1 MADVFRILT
10 EIQIQVAN
18 KPELATLQKTIQS
31 VTTDQ
36 QKLNATAAALR
47 TEIAKTNNE
56 ATKQV
61 LTTALKNTEAQ
72 LAKTTAEAKKLA
84 GAIDS
89 IPDVDIKPKQGS
101 GLDLSTILN
110 FSAAGLATQAIG
122 SVTQAIRNFG
132 AGIVDAA
139 GRFEQYQIQLNT
151 LFKSADVGKKVFNDL
166 LKTATETPF
175 AFSELTELTARL
187 AAYGIEDFN
196 IIPTIETLGNIAAG
210 VGKEKLP
217 QLVLAF
223 GQVRTA
229 GKLTGNELR
238 QFSEAGVPLLELLG
252 KSLNKAQGEIRQ
264 LVTDGKITFA
274 DVEKALRST
283 TEAGGQ
289 FFDLMKRQSQTTLGA
304 FSNFGDA
311 VEQLQAAIGANTNG
325 IIKDLT
331 VLATNLVN
339 ATKDFVNGDA
349 VEKIQA
355 EQAALN
361 GLVGAINLTTN
372 STLNL
377 NEKNQIRNSL
387 IADLRAQYPSFLA
400 GLKDEEITTAN
411 LGILLDTNN
420 KLYAEKLR
428 IARQDIIVQGANKEL
443 ADAELSLIDKQ
454 IAASEAKFKAA
465 KNAIDLFNKS
475 AGTNITLTSVEDIST
490 ALVQMQ
496 TQIDSSK
503 GKISDFNFN
512 KLIAAKTALQNNLKK
527 EPIEFLPASQGGAFK
542 ELEKDV
548 NAAGEKLR
556 SVFNLTQINGAK
568 ARIELQKE
576 LARINNEIFLDEQ
589 QLGGKLDA
597 ADKAE
602 ISGRIATLK
611 VAKAQIENELT
622 PKKSVSTAPLPY
634 DAKAVKDA
642 ANEAKKAANDAAKE
656 RERIKNL
663 QIKTAK
669 DLQDELTKLANETE
683 QIQNK
688 GKDKSTERITKQNK
702 LEAEAAK
709 ERIKN
714 LRNELK
720 EKQALTPE
728 LDKLFTSVEGAI
740 DAKFKVKTDIEIANL
755 NEEIA
760 KLQRQITDELNN
772 LGEQG
777 RREQIKLQLDILSD
791 TDPEQLRK
799 KLALQTELIA
809 QEQQKQISDL
819 RKTNAEKLKQIQDSE
834 IPEPQKAK
842 LVSDLQDVQALQ
854 ERNILEDS
862 NNKKLSL
869 QVGYLE
875 NLTSINEKY
884 LSDIT
889 ATATEETQSQI
900 NNLNAQYLQGVL
912 NYEEYKAQL
921 ETLTKTRAVD
931 EINEAQFKTEQ
942 LIKIKQDEVAKIKAL
957 IEAENFKRVA
967 KGETPLPLDSKEIQA
982 LYNELA
988 ELQKKLNELDGQK
1001 SQAEVEVKIKG
1012 EQDLNA
1018 AVQKATAGLDDPTG
1032 FVVDKIFGEDLPD
1045 AAKEKVVNAINEAFA
1060 FGKELAQQ
1068 IVDEKLASIDRDSEA
1083 IQRRIDAELS
1093 LKNANTERVE
1103 QERQALENLQTK
1115 KEQLQKRQIA
1125 ANNLERISTLAL
1137 ATAQAIL
1144 AINSTAAASNVAAPV
1159 VIPLVVAAIGLG
1171 IAASLIPILGAGEDG
1186 DVSISPSGNR
1196 KPKGKTD
1203 TMLYWVNPKESII
1216 NAKATQKYKPVLEMI
1231 NNGASDT
1238 EIAKALQPKEIN
1250 YTTANEV
1257 SYFHKFGTTPKSQNV
1272 HSLVTEQITIAIKPL
1287 TDNFQMLSNA
1297 IRKTEKQQETTNSI
1311 LTDLGELLD
1320 AQTSLMKM
1328 PNKKRTI

>member
-1 MADVFRILT
+1 MSDVFRILT

-18 KPELATLQKTIQS
+18 KPELANLQKSIQS

-47 TEIAKTNNE
+47 VEIANTNSE
-56 ATKQV
+56 ANKRV
-61 LTTALKNTEAQ
+61 LEMALRNTEAQ
-72 LAKTTAEAKKLA
+72 LKKVTSEAKNLA
-84 GAIDS
+84 GAIES

-122 SVTQAIRNFG
+122 NVTQAIRNFG

-196 IIPTIETLGNIAAG
+196 IIPTIQTLGNIAAG

-223 GQVRTA
+223 GQVRAA

-238 QFSEAGVPLLELLG
+238 QFSEAGVPLIELLS

-264 LVTDGKITFA
+264 LVTDGKIGFA

-289 FFDLMKRQSQTTLGA
+289 FFDLMKRQSVTTLGA

-331 VLATNLVN
+331 LIATNLVN
-339 ATKDFVNGDA
+339 ITKDFINGDA
-349 VEKIQA
+349 IEKIQA

-361 GLVGAINLTTN
+361 GLVGAINLTAN

-387 IADLRAQYPSFLA
+387 IADLRAQYPSFL
-400 GLKDEEITTAN
+400 GNLKDEEITTAN
-411 LGILLDTNN
+411 LGILLDANN

-443 ADAELSLIDKQ
+443 ADAELNVINKLVAANKALAEFNQITGKNININNIKEADAAVKAVQDRIKQ
-454 IAASEAKFKAA
+454 GRGELSNLEFTKLKASFV
-465 KNAIDLFNKS
+465 DLKR
-475 AGTNITLTSVEDIST
+475 ALGTTLFGTTLTD
-490 ALVQMQ
+490 A
-496 TQIDSSK
+496 
-503 GKISDFNFN
+503 
-512 KLIAAKTALQNNLKK
+512 
-527 EPIEFLPASQGGAFK
+527 
-542 ELEKDV
+542 EKQV

-556 SVFNLTQINGAK
+556 NVFNLTQIAGAK

-576 LARINNEIFLDEQ
+576 LARINNEILLEEQ

-597 ADKAE
+597 SDKAE
-602 ISGRIATLK
+602 INGRIAALK

-622 PKKSVSTAPLPY
+622 PKKNISTAPAPY

-642 ANEAKKAANDAAKE
+642 QKEAKKAADDAAKE
-656 RERIKNL
+656 QERIKNL

-669 DLQDELTKLANETE
+669 DLQDELIKLANETE

-688 GKDKSTERITKQNK
+688 GTEKGSERIIKQNK

-720 EKQALTPE
+720 EKKALTPE

-740 DAKFKVKTDIEIANL
+740 DAKFKVKTDIELANL
-755 NEEIA
+755 NEQIA
-760 KLQRQITDELNN
+760 KLQKQIADELNN
-772 LGEQG
+772 LGTQG
-777 RREQIKLQLDILSD
+777 RAEQIKLQLDILSNE
-791 TDPEQLRK
+791 DPEQLRK
-799 KLALQTELIA
+799 KLALQTELVA
-809 QEQQKQISDL
+809 QEQQKQLADL
-819 RKTNAEKLKQIQDSE
+819 RKTNAEKLKQIQESE

-842 LVSDLQDVQALQ
+842 LVSDLQDVQVLQ
-854 ERNILEDS
+854 EQNILENS

-869 QVGYLE
+869 QVDYLE
-875 NLTSINEKY
+875 KLTNINERY

-889 ATATEETQSQI
+889 ATATEETQTQI
-900 NNLNAQYLQGVL
+900 NNLNSQYLQGVI

-921 ETLTKTRAVD
+921 ETLTKERALAEID
-931 EINEAQFKTEQ
+931 EARFKTEQ

-957 IEAENFKRVA
+957 IEAENFTRVA
-967 KGETPLPLDSKEIQA
+967 KGETPLPLNPKEVQA
-982 LYNELA
+982 LLDQIA
-988 ELQKKLNELDGQK
+988 ELQRKLNELDGQK

-1018 AVQKATAGLDDPTG
+1018 AVQKATAGLEDPTG
-1032 FVVDKIFGEDLPD
+1032 FVVDKIFGEELPE

-1093 LKNANTERVE
+1093 LKNANTERIE

-1144 AINSTAAASNVAAPV
+1144 AINSTAAASNVAAPI

-1171 IAASLIPILGAGEDG
+1171 IAASLVPILGAGEEG
-1186 DVSISPSGNR
+1186 DVSIAQGGNR

-1216 NAKATQKYKPVLEMI
+1216 NAKATQKHKSLLTLI
-1231 NNGASDT
+1231 NNNASDT

-1257 SYFHKFGTTPKSQNV
+1257 SYFHKFGTTPKTQNI
-1272 HSLVTEQITIAIKPL
+1272 HSLVNEQLTIAIKPL
-1287 TDNFQMLSNA
+1287 TDNFNMLSNA

-1320 AQTSLMKM
+1320 VQTSLMKM

>member
-1 MADVFRILT
+1 MSDVFRILA
-10 EIQIQVAN
+10 EIQLQVAG
-18 KPELATLQKTIQS
+18 KPELDKLDTQIKNVTADQKT
-31 VTTDQ
+31 
-36 QKLNATAAALR
+36 LNATAAAL
-47 TEIAKTNNE
+47 TKEIAATNSL
-56 ATKQV
+56 AQKQV
-61 LTTALKNTEAQ
+61 LTTALKNTEVQ

-84 GAIDS
+84 GVIDQ
-89 IPDVDIKPKQGS
+89 PQKKG
-101 GLDLSTILN
+101 GLFDLSTILN
-110 FSAAGLATQAIG
+110 FSAGNIAANVIGNIAGA
-122 SVTQAIRNFG
+122 VKNFG

-151 LFKSADVGKKVFNDL
+151 LFKSADIGKKVFDDL

-187 AAYGIEDFN
+187 AAYGVEDFN

-223 GQVRTA
+223 GQVRAA
-229 GKLTGNELR
+229 GKLMGTELR
-238 QFSEAGVPLLELLG
+238 QFSEAGVPLTELLA
-252 KSLNKAQGEIRQ
+252 KSLGKVQGEVRQ
-264 LVTDGKITFA
+264 LITDGKIGFA

-361 GLVGAINLTTN
+361 GLVGAIELTAN

-377 NEKNQIRNSL
+377 NEKNKIRNSL
-387 IADLRAQYPSFLA
+387 IADLRAQYPSFL
-400 GLKDEEITTAN
+400 GSLKDEEITTAN
-411 LGILLDTNN
+411 LNILLDANN

-443 ADAELSLIDKQ
+443 ADAELVVI
-454 IAASEAKFKAA
+454 
-465 KNAIDLFNKS
+465 
-475 AGTNITLTSVEDIST
+475 
-490 ALVQMQ
+490 
-496 TQIDSSK
+496 
-503 GKISDFNFN
+503 N
-512 KLIAAKTALQNNLKK
+512 KLIAANAAAAKFNQLTGQNISISNLKEADAAYTK
-527 EPIEFLPASQGGAFK
+527 IGTTLNKVRGDLSFSDLAKYEDAFN
-542 ELEKDV
+542 ELGDALGKSRFQTTIADAEDAV

-556 SVFNLTQINGAK
+556 NVFNLTQIAGAK
-568 ARIELQKE
+568 SRIELQKE

-597 ADKAE
+597 SDKAE
-602 ISGRIATLK
+602 INGRIATLK
-611 VAKAQIENELT
+611 VAKQQIENTLN
-622 PKKSVSTAPLPY
+622 PKQNVSTAPIPY

-656 RERIKNL
+656 QERIKAL

-669 DLQDELTKLANETE
+669 DLQEELKKLANETE

-688 GKDKSTERITKQNK
+688 GTEKGTARIIRQNK

-755 NEEIA
+755 NAEIA
-760 KLQRQITDELNN
+760 KLQKQITDELNN

-777 RREQIKLQLDILSD
+777 RKEQIKLQLDILSD

-809 QEQQKQISDL
+809 QEQEKQISDL

-854 ERNILEDS
+854 EQNILEDS

-875 NLTSINEKY
+875 NLTNINEKY

-889 ATATEETQSQI
+889 ATASEETQNQI
-900 NNLNAQYLQGVL
+900 NALNLQYLQGVL
-912 NYEEYKAQL
+912 NYEDYKAQL
-921 ETLTKTRAVD
+921 ETLIKTRAID

-942 LIKIKQDEVAKIKAL
+942 LIKIKQDEVTKIKAL
-957 IEAENFKRVA
+957 IEAENFTRVA
-967 KGETPLPLDSKEIQA
+967 KGETPLPLDSKEVQGLINQI
-982 LYNELA
+982 A

-1018 AVQKATAGLDDPTG
+1018 AVQKATAGLEDPTG

-1060 FGKELAQQ
+1060 FGKEIAQQ
-1068 IVDEKLASIDRDSEA
+1068 IVDEKLASIDSESEA

-1103 QERQALENLQTK
+1103 QERQSLENLQTK

-1125 ANNLERISTLAL
+1125 ANNLQRISTLAL

-1144 AINSTAAASNVAAPV
+1144 AINATAAASNVASPV

-1186 DVSISPSGNR
+1186 DVQIAQGGNR
-1196 KPKGKTD
+1196 KPKGKSD
-1203 TMLYWVNPKESII
+1203 TMLYWVNPNESII
-1216 NAKATQKYKPVLEMI
+1216 NANATQKYKPLLEMI
-1231 NNGASDT
+1231 NANASDT

-1257 SYFHKFGTTPKSQNV
+1257 SYFHKFGTTPKAQNV
-1272 HSLVTEQITIAIKPL
+1272 HSLVNEQITIAIKPL
-1287 TDNFQMLSNA
+1287 TDNFNMLSNA

-1320 AQTSLMKM
+1320 VQTSLMKM

>member
-122 SVTQAIRNFG
+122 NVTQAIRNFG

-223 GQVRTA
+223 GQVRAA

-264 LVTDGKITFA
+264 LVTDGKITCA
-274 DVEKALRST
+274 DVEKALKST

-387 IADLRAQYPSFLA
+387 IADLRAQYPSFLQN
-400 GLKDEEITTAN
+400 LTNEQITTGN
-411 LGILLDTNN
+411 LNILLEANN

-428 IARQDIIVQGANKEL
+428 IARQDIIVQGANKDL
-443 ADAELSLIDKQ
+443 ADAELAVINKLVKANEAI
-454 IAASEAKFKAA
+454 AKFNQITGQSINISSIKDADAA
-465 KNAIDLFNKS
+465 VAAIQDRIKQGQGELSNLEFTKLQNSFTELKRALGTTLF
-475 AGTNITLTSVEDIST
+475 GTTLTDAE
-490 ALVQMQ
+490 
-496 TQIDSSK
+496 
-503 GKISDFNFN
+503 
-512 KLIAAKTALQNNLKK
+512 K
-527 EPIEFLPASQGGAFK
+527 EVNEKSQ
-542 ELEKDV
+542 
-548 NAAGEKLR
+548 R
-556 SVFNLTQINGAK
+556 LTQIQKIQNTESVK
-568 ARIELQKE
+568 SKEDLQKE
-576 LARINNEIFLDEQ
+576 I
-589 QLGGKLDA
+589 
-597 ADKAE
+597 AE
-602 ISGRIATLK
+602 IDRKILVNQELLQGNISSIEKKGLENRIATLK

-656 RERIKNL
+656 QERIKNL

-688 GKDKSTERITKQNK
+688 GTEKGTARITKQNK

-854 ERNILEDS
+854 EQNILEDS

-869 QVGYLE
+869 QVNYLE

-942 LIKIKQDEVAKIKAL
+942 LIKIKQDEVTKIKAL

-988 ELQKKLNELDGQK
+988 QLQSKLNELDGQK

-1018 AVQKATAGLDDPTG
+1018 AVQKATAGLEDPTG

-1115 KEQLQKRQIA
+1115 KEQIQKRQIA

-1171 IAASLIPILGAGEDG
+1171 IAASLIPILGAGEEG
-1186 DVSISPSGNR
+1186 DVSIAQGGNR

-1257 SYFHKFGTTPKSQNV
+1257 SYFHKFGTTPKAQNV

-1287 TDNFQMLSNA
+1287 TDNFNMLSNA

-1320 AQTSLMKM
+1320 VQTSLMKM